1 MKIIYY
7 FFALLTISTLLL
19 SNTSEAVS
27 DNGRAGS
34 TGSPGETTCSSCHGG
49 AGAGSATLT
58 SDIPLS
64 GFVPGGTYNIS
75 VTVSESGQSV
85 FGLGVEALTTANANA
100 GTLAIS
106 DAASTKLLSKAVSG
120 VTRQNV
126 VHQLNGGATANSK
139 TFTFKWTAPAVAAG
153 NVTFYYAGLAANG
166 NGTDDAA
173 DHTYASSKVFTPQ
186 TISTPISATAT
197 ATNVSC
203 FGGTNGSAT
212 VTASGGTSYTYTWSN
227 GQTSATAT
235 NLAAGTYTVTVTS
248 GTQTATATTTVS
260 QPTQLVSTISA
271 PSPISCAAPTST
283 ITAGASGGTAPY
295 TYNWSTGATT
305 SSISASM
312 AGTYTVSITDA
323 KGCTSSKSATV
334 TGSCVVACP
343 TFTAAPA
350 NVSIINSTCTSTCT
364 VSAGSITAPTAA
376 CPTGSSL
383 QYSVNGGAWTAT
395 LPTYTTT
402 AQSIQTRCSCD
413 SDATMNSTPSVAVVT
428 APAAC
433 TNLPSAPTLS
443 IVNNVLPSLVGTITA
458 TGCGT
463 GTVVEYAPA
472 AAGPYTS
479 VAPSY
484 TTSPITVYARCNNT
498 TTGCV
503 SPSVSGTTAPVSANT
518 VLTLNCPATITVTA
532 AANATTA
539 VANYTA
545 PIGTSTCTTGSV
557 VVTKTSGLASGSAFP
572 IGMSTVCYTATDGC
586 GNNKSCCFNVIVTN
600 TTTPTNTA
608 ACNKIKIK
616 DDDNSIEIDKLPR
629 ENNITTSIKI
639 TNTASGTI
647 VFQCTNNCKIKKGTL
662 KIKNISGGTYT
673 VQVDLYQTIGG
684 VQTLLC
690 QKTKTV
696 TVEQDDD
703 DDDDD
708 DHDIAMEDDDLEEN
722 VTVYE
727 NTDTQETNR
736 ANIKNNVLATKNSF
750 GLYPNPAFDIV
761 NIDVTAF
768 KGQTVTINIFNQVGQ
783 IVKTQVVQKATE
795 QQVAITLQ
803 GIADGFY
810 TVLLQS
816 NKEVKSNKFVVS
828 RGH

>member
-7 FFALLTISTLLL
+7 FFALLTVSTLLL
-19 SNTSEAVS
+19 SNTNEAVS
-27 DNGRAGS
+27 DNGRAGA

-58 SDIPLS
+58 SDIPLA

-75 VTVSESGQSV
+75 LTVSESGQSV

-106 DAASTKLLSKAVSG
+106 DAASTKLLSKTVSG

-173 DHTYASSKVFTPQ
+173 DHTYSSSKVFTPQ

-197 ATNVSC
+197 TTNVSC

-248 GTQTATATTTVS
+248 GTQTTTASATIS

-271 PSPISCAAPTST
+271 PNPISCAAPNST

-295 TYNWSTGATT
+295 TYSWSTGATT
-305 SSISASM
+305 SSITATVS
-312 AGTYTVSITDA
+312 GTYTVSIADS
-323 KGCTSSKSATV
+323 KGCMSSKSATV
-334 TGSCVVACP
+334 TGSCVVVTCP

-350 NVSIINSTCTSTCT
+350 NVSIVNSSCTSTCT
-364 VSAGSITAPTAA
+364 VSAGSITAPAAA

-402 AQSIQTRCSCD
+402 AQSIQTRCSCN
-413 SDATMNSTPSVAVVT
+413 SDATINSTPSVAVVT

-433 TNLPSAPTLS
+433 TNVPSAPNLS
-443 IVNNVLPSLVGTITA
+443 IVNNVLPSLIGSITA

-472 AAGPYTS
+472 AAGPYTTI
-479 VAPSY
+479 APTY
-484 TTSPITVYARCNNT
+484 TTSPITIYARCRNT

-503 SPSVSGTTAPVSANT
+503 SPSVNGTTAPVSATT

-545 PIGTSTCTTGSV
+545 PTGTSTCTIGSV

-572 IGMSTVCYTATDGC
+572 IGMSTICYTATDGC

-616 DDDNSIEIDKLPR
+616 DDENSIKIDKLPQD
-629 ENNITTSIKI
+629 NNIKASIKI
-639 TNTASGTI
+639 TNTASGAI
-647 VFQCTNNCKIKKGTL
+647 VFQCTNNCKVKKGTL
-662 KIKNISGGTYT
+662 KIKNISDGTYT
-673 VQVDLYQTIGG
+673 VQIDLYKTIRG

-696 TVEQDDD
+696 TVENDDD
-703 DDDDD
+703 DDEMVEN
-708 DHDIAMEDDDLEEN
+708 IAITEDAN
-722 VTVYE
+722 
-727 NTDTQETNR
+727 TQEVNR
-736 ANIKNNVLATKNSF
+736 GNTKNNVLATKNSF
-750 GLYPNPAFDIV
+750 GLYPNPAFDV
-761 NIDVTAF
+761 LNVDVTAF
-768 KGQTVTINIFNQVGQ
+768 KGQTVTINIFNHVGQ
-783 IVKTQVVQKATE
+783 IVKTQIIQEATE
-795 QQVAITLQ
+795 QQVSVTLQ

-828 RGH
+828 KGH

>member
-1 MKIIYY
+1 M
-7 FFALLTISTLLL
+7 T
-19 SNTSEAVS
+19 
-27 DNGRAGS
+27 
-34 TGSPGETTCSSCHGG
+34 
-49 AGAGSATLT
+49 
-58 SDIPLS
+58 

-75 VTVSESGQSV
+75 VTVSEAGQPV

-106 DAASTKLLSKAVSG
+106 DAASTKLLAKTISG
-120 VTRQNV
+120 VSRQNV
-126 VHQLNGGATANSK
+126 VHQFNGGATANSK

-153 NVTFYYAGLAANG
+153 NVTFYYAGLSANG
-166 NGTDDAA
+166 DGTDNAA
-173 DHTYASSKVFTPQ
+173 DHTYAGNMVFSPQ
-186 TISTPISATAT
+186 TTNTPITATAS

-212 VTASGGTSYTYTWSN
+212 VTASGGTSYTYAWSN
-227 GQTSATAT
+227 GQTGATAS

-248 GTQTATATTTVS
+248 GTQTATASATVS
-260 QPTQLVSTISA
+260 QPTQLVGSISA
-271 PSPISCAAPTST
+271 PSPISCAAPTTS
-283 ITAGASGGTAPY
+283 ITASASGGTAPY

-305 SSISASM
+305 NSISASM

-323 KGCTSSKSATV
+323 KGCASTQSATV
-334 TGSCVVACP
+334 TGSCVVSCP

-350 NVSIINSTCTSTCT
+350 NVSIINSTCTSSCT

-402 AQSIQTRCSCD
+402 TQSIQTRCSCN

-458 TGCGT
+458 TGCGA
-463 GTVVEYAPA
+463 GTVVEYAPV
-472 AAGPYTS
+472 AAGPYTT
-479 VAPSY
+479 VAPTY
-484 TTSPITVYARCNNT
+484 TTSPITVYARCRNT

-503 SPSVSGTTAPVSANT
+503 SPSVSGTTAPVSSTT
-518 VLTLNCPATITVTA
+518 VLTLNCPTTITVTV

-545 PIGTSTCTTGSV
+545 PTGTSTCTTGTV
-557 VVTKTSGLASGSAFP
+557 TTTKTSGLASGSAFP
-572 IGMSTVCYTATDGC
+572 IGTSTICYTATDGC
-586 GNNKSCCFNVIVTN
+586 GNTKSCCFNVIVN
-600 TTTPTNTA
+600 TSTPTNI
-608 ACNKIKIK
+608 ACRAIKIQ
-616 DDDNSIEIDKLPR
+616 DDEKSIKIYKLPR
-629 ENNITTSIKI
+629 ENNIKASI
-639 TNTASGTI
+639 T
-647 VFQCTNNCKIKKGTL
+647 VTNNATGVVAYQCLSNCSVRKGTL
-662 KIKNISGGTYT
+662 KINNINPGTYT
-673 VQVDLYQTIGG
+673 VKVDLYQTIGG

-690 QKTKTV
+690 QKTSTV
-696 TVEQDDD
+696 TVEREEDDD

-708 DHDIAMEDDDLEEN
+708 NHHDVASDEDEMVEN
-722 VTVYE
+722 VNAYE
-727 NTDTQETNR
+727 NTDGQEANR
-736 ANIKNNVLATKNSF
+736 VNVKNNALTAKNSF
-750 GLYPNPAFDIV
+750 GLYPNPAFDVV
-761 NIDVTAF
+761 NVDVAAF
-768 KGQTVTINIFNQVGQ
+768 RGQTVTINIFNQVGQ

-810 TVLLQS
+810 TVLIQS

-828 RGH
+828 KGH